1 MDGINHNISSLQ
13 SGRMYPVILRYIQK
27 GRENI
32 HQAYAK
38 KLTIVNFKQRRL
50 VGRNLILDGLTSDTL
65 IYKG

>member
-27 GRENI
+27 SRENI

-50 VGRNLILDGLTSDTL
+50 VGRNLTLDGLTSDTM

>member
-13 SGRMYPVILRYIQK
+13 SDRMYPVNMRYIQK

-32 HQAYAK
+32 SQAYAK
-38 KLTIVNFKQRRL
+38 KLTIVNFRQIRL
-50 VGRNLILDGLTSDTL
+50 VGRNLILDGLTSDTM